1 MKLIS
6 FRHQGVA
13 SYGAVQGDRVADFGA
28 LAGPDAHD
36 LVAALATGALP
47 DLAAEATF
55 DIPFAQVELLPVV
68 TTPSKIFCVGHNYE
82 THRQETGR
90 AKVGHPSIFTRFADT
105 LTPHGGPIV
114 RPKVS
119 TSLDYEGELAIV
131 IGKGGRHIAEADAM
145 EHVAGFACANDAS
158 VRDWQWHTQQFTPGK
173 NFPSTGGLGPWLVTP
188 DEIADLD
195 AVTVTT
201 RLNGAVM
208 QHASLADLIFPLPT
222 IIAYLSA
229 FTPLSPGDLI
239 LTGTPGGVGAKRE
252 PPVWMKPGDVVEV
265 EITDV
270 GLLSN
275 TVVEEIQA

>member
-6 FRHQGVA
+6 FRRLGA
-13 SYGAVQGDRVADFGA
+13 DSYGALKDDKVADLGA
-28 LAGPDAHD
+28 VAGARAPD
-36 LVAALATGALP
+36 LVSALREGLLP
-47 DLAAEATF
+47 DLAAGAAF
-55 DIPFAQVELLPVV
+55 DIPLAEGELLPVV
-68 TTPSKIFCVGHNYE
+68 TNPGKIFCVGHNYE

-114 RPKVS
+114 RPRSS
-119 TSLDYEGELAIV
+119 TMLDFEGELAIV
-131 IGKGGRHIAEADAM
+131 IGKGGRHIAEVDAM
-145 EHVAGFACANDAS
+145 DHVAGFACANDAS

-173 NFPSTGGLGPWLVTP
+173 NFPATGGLGPWLVTP
-188 DEIADLD
+188 EEIADLD

-201 RLNGAVM
+201 RLNGQQV

-222 IIAYLSA
+222 IIAYLSG

-252 PPVWMKPGDVVEV
+252 PPLWMKAGDVVEV
-265 EITDV
+265 EIAGV
-270 GLLSN
+270 GVLSN
-275 TVVEEIQA
+275 TVIDET